1 MVFNKEE
8 LTKKARKEIAFIGKK
23 VKAKKKELR
32 KAKKEYN
39 KVKKYCKKKGKAC
52 ESLNSKY
59 NLKVNKNIELENYR
73 FRINWIKNYM
83 KKNIGEYFNYFKR
96 QCDKQ
101 EEAKIYASTVDG
113 EIEYLMK
120 NRKEKEEFKKNQK
133 F

>member
-1 MVFNKEE
+1 
-8 LTKKARKEIAFIGKK
+8 
-23 VKAKKKELR
+23 
-32 KAKKEYN
+32 
-39 KVKKYCKKKGKAC
+39 
-52 ESLNSKY
+52 
-59 NLKVNKNIELENYR
+59 
-73 FRINWIKNYM
+73 M

-101 EEAKIYASTVDG
+101 EEAKTYASTVDG